1 LDAALERLAQA
12 GTLLLY
18 TGVAMVDGQDP
29 FLEAVQERLA
39 KTDLVWR
46 YREMDPDVF
55 GEELESG
62 VYAQAGRIAAVT
74 LTVTRP
80 A

>member
-1 LDAALERLAQA
+1 
-12 GTLLLY
+12 
-18 TGVAMVDGQDP
+18 
-29 FLEAVQERLA
+29 
-39 KTDLVWR
+39 
-46 YREMDPDVF
+46 MDPDVF

-62 VYAQAGRIAAVT
+62 VYAHTDRIAAVT